1 MILASPDLIASELAH
16 PDGRVRRV
24 TGTLCC
30 DFTNGRVGE
39 RRDTY
44 QHRAPVTR
52 QLAARRDFM
61 RQTLNGSGTC
71 A

>member
-1 MILASPDLIASELAH
+1 MILVSPDLIAPELAH
-16 PDGRVRRV
+16 PDGQVRRV

-30 DFTNGRVGE
+30 DFNKERVGE
-39 RRDTY
+39 RRDAY
-44 QHRAPVTR
+44 RHRAPVTR